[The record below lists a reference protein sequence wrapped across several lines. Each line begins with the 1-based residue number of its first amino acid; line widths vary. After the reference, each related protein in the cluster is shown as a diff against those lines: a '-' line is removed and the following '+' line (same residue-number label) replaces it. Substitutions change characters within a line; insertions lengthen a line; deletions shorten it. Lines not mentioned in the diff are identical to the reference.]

1 MAQNADKRVLVP
13 AQEIDGIWKSDPQ
26 FDDSGWMLCRGD
38 PGGVGYEKG
47 SGYESYITLNVADR
61 MYGGPS
67 PNNTCYIRIPFNVT
81 NLNLDSLDFLQLNMR
96 YDDGFVA
103 YLNGVKVAEAN
114 APSSL
119 TWNSAALEAIESS
132 SVVSFN
138 ITQHLNALRSGGNL
152 LAIHGL
158 NVNTASSDFL
168 ILAELYARETFSV
181 PAPEFSVQRGFYENS
196 FDVIVT
202 AQTTNASIKYTLDGS
217 DPRTSPTALLQTS
230 PATIRIDPESTAG
243 QRGKTPGVILRA
255 CAVAPGYSPSASVTH
270 TYLFVNKVGTL
281 SPDNVKPGPGWP
293 NPTTAANPQ
302 AINYGMDPDV
312 LNDPRY
318 KDLIDDA
325 LLAIPSISIATDLK
339 HLFAPDSGIYMN
351 AMSDGAAW
359 ERPASIELL
368 NPNGA
373 EGFQINAGIR
383 IRGGWSRHGDNPKH
397 AFRLFFRSEYGQGK
411 LEYPLFENEGVNKF
425 DKVDLRTSQNYSWSY
440 PGHQGEYNTMNR
452 DVFSRDLQREMGQ
465 PYTRSRYY
473 HLYING
479 VYWGLYQ
486 SQERSE
492 ARYAASYF
500 GGNVEDYD
508 VVKPD
513 DGYVIGATD
522 GNLDAYRQVWNFC
535 SSGFRT
541 NTNYFKLQGLNTDGT
556 RNPAYKVLVDI
567 DNLIDFMLV
576 IFYTGN
582 FDSPTTKFG
591 QNKNPNNFYC
601 IYDRTGDR
609 GFKFFAHDA
618 EHTLRTT
625 AGEGPGIGLYEN
637 RVNIG
642 SLNDSY
648 KMTVSD
654 FSRFHPQWLHFKLS
668 DNAEYRIRFADHVY
682 KHFFNQGCMTPAKA
696 TALFLSR
703 AKEIEMAIIAES
715 ARWGDTYHHPP
726 RTKDDDWQRAIDD
739 IVKNYFPY
747 RTAIVL
753 SQLKEANLYP
763 NIGPPVFK
771 NNNEE
776 ILAGSLEVQPGY
788 VLKLLNSNGT
798 KGTIQ
803 YTVNGQD
810 PRAIGGSVAS
820 SAKDGGDE
828 TDVTI
833 NATTMIKAR
842 VQDGTTWSALH
853 EIILFVGNNAS
864 NLKITEIHYHPMD
877 GVGVSDNE
885 YEFLELKNIGPAP
898 INLSQAH
905 FIDGLTYT
913 FPLGTIINPNEFIV
927 LASNR
932 QEFNNRYGF
941 FPFGEY
947 AGQLDNSGEVLTLLT
962 AANDT
967 IFSVRYDD
975 HAPWPESPDGGGFS
989 LVPKEV
995 NPTDDLN
1002 DPSNWRA
1009 SFAIHGSPG
1018 RDDLPGTS
1026 VETQT
1031 TGPPTSFALHQNYPN
1046 PFNPETK
1053 IRYTLK
1059 RSGKVRL
1066 SVYDLTG
1073 REVAVLVDG
1082 VQNAG
1087 AHDAVFSGAGLVS
1100 GIYFYKLQAA
1110 DGVITKKM
1118 ALVR

>member
-1 MAQNADKRVLVP
+1 MH
-13 AQEIDGIWKSDPQ
+13 DG
-26 FDDSGWMLCRGD
+26 
-38 PGGVGYEKG
+38 
-47 SGYESYITLNVADR
+47 A
-61 MYGGPS
+61 S
-67 PNNTCYIRIPFNVT
+67 PNNTCYIRISFNVT
-81 NLNLDSLDFLQLNMR
+81 GLDLDSLDFLQLNVR

-114 APSSL
+114 APSSV
-119 TWNSAALEAIESS
+119 TWNSAALEAIESN

-138 ITQHLNALRSGGNL
+138 ITQHLSDLRSGENL

-168 ILAELYARETFSV
+168 ILAELYARESV
-181 PAPEFSVQRGFYENS
+181 SIPAPEFSVQRGFYNNS
-196 FDVIVT
+196 FDVIVSSPT
-202 AQTTNASIKYTLDGS
+202 ANASIKYTLDGS
-217 DPRTSPTALLQTS
+217 EPRTSPTALQQNS
-230 PATIRIDPESTAG
+230 PATIRIDPESTTG
-243 QRGKTPGVILRA
+243 QRGKTPGVVLRA
-255 CAVAPGYSPSASVTH
+255 CAVATGYSPSASMTH
-270 TYLFVNKVGTL
+270 TYLFVNKVGAL
-281 SPDNVKPGPGWP
+281 SPDNVKPGPNWP

-312 LNDPRY
+312 LNDSRY

-325 LLAIPSISIATDLK
+325 LLAIPTISISTDLK
-339 HLFAPDSGIYMN
+339 HLFAADSGIYMN

-359 ERPASIELL
+359 ERPASLELL

-397 AFRLFFRSEYGQGK
+397 AFRFFFRGEYGKGK

-473 HLYING
+473 HLYIDG
-479 VYWGLYQ
+479 VYWGLFQ
-486 SQERSE
+486 SQERPE
-492 ARYAASYF
+492 ARYAASYL

-522 GNLDAYRQVWNFC
+522 GNLDAYREVWNFC

-541 NTNYFKLQGLNTDGT
+541 NANYFKLQGLNADGT
-556 RNPAYKVLVDI
+556 KNLAYKVLVDI
-567 DNLIDFMLV
+567 DNLIDYMLI
-576 IFYTGN
+576 IFYAGN

-591 QNKNPNNFYC
+591 QNKGPNNFYC
-601 IYDRTGDR
+601 IYNRTTNE

-642 SLNDSY
+642 NLTDGY
-648 KMTVSD
+648 KMTVAD

-682 KHFFNQGCMTPAKA
+682 KHLFNQGCMTPAKA
-696 TALFLSR
+696 TALFLAR
-703 AKEIEMAIIAES
+703 AKEIEMAIIGES

-726 RTKDDDWQRAIDD
+726 RTKNDDWQRAIDD
-739 IVKNYFPY
+739 IVRNYFPY
-747 RTAIVL
+747 RTTIVL
-753 SQLKEANLYP
+753 GQLMQANLYP
-763 NIGPPVFK
+763 SIEPPVFL
-771 NNNEE
+771 NNGTPV
-776 ILAGSLEVQPGY
+776 LAASLEIEAGY
-788 VLKLLNSNGT
+788 KLKLLNPNSA
-798 KGTIQ
+798 KGTIL
-803 YTVNGQD
+803 YSVDGQD

-820 SAKDGGDE
+820 SARDGGDE
-828 TDVTI
+828 VDITVA
-833 NATTMIKAR
+833 ATTVIKAR
-842 VQDGTTWSALH
+842 VQDGTAWSALH
-853 EIILFVGNNAS
+853 QIILFVGNEIKD
-864 NLKITEIHYHPMD
+864 LKITEIHYHPLD
-877 GVGVSDNE
+877 GVNVSDNE
-885 YEFLELKNIGPAP
+885 YEFLELKNIGTAP

-905 FIDGLTYT
+905 FVDGIT
-913 FPLGTIINPNEFIV
+913 FSFPAGTIVNPNEFIV

-941 FPFGEY
+941 FAFGEY
-947 AGQLDNSGEVLTLLT
+947 AGQLDNSGERLTLLT

-967 IFSVRYDD
+967 IFSVSYDD
-975 HAPWPESPDGGGFS
+975 QAPWPVSPDGGGFS

-995 NPTDDLN
+995 NPASNLS

-1009 SFAIHGSPG
+1009 SYAVHGSPG
-1018 RDDLPGTS
+1018 RDDLPGTA
-1026 VETQT
+1026 VETSHADFPA
-1031 TGPPTSFALHQNYPN
+1031 GFALYQNFPN

-1053 IRYTLK
+1053 IHYTLK
-1059 RSGKVRL
+1059 NNGKVRL

-1087 AHDAVFSGAGLVS
+1087 AHDAVFTGAGLVS
-1100 GIYFYKLQAA
+1100 GIYFYKLQTAE
-1110 DGVITKKM
+1110 GVITKKM